1 MLIKSCPAVHSYF
14 DASYAFTT
22 AIVLYLAQQLQTFAY
37 PGSDQFSFTDDD
49 QYGLDTVLRTLRL
62 QSSAGNIPA
71 KDFEKRLRLL
81 ESNLSALEMAL
92 ANHVCLDELDFE
104 IDHLD
109 AGMPSLTGH
118 ADTPGYA
125 GS

>member
-22 AIVLYLAQQLQTFAY
+22 AIVLYLTKQLQAFAY
-37 PGSDQFSFTDDD
+37 PGLDLFSFTDDD
-49 QYGLDTVLRTLRL
+49 QYGLDIVLRILRL

-81 ESNLSALEMAL
+81 ESNLSALETAL
-92 ANHVCLDELDFE
+92 ENHVCLDELNFE
-104 IDHLD
+104 MNHLD
-109 AGMPSLTGH
+109 AAIPSLT
-118 ADTPGYA
+118 DNLRYA